1 MLRFIVLSFVAI
13 CLFAQDQIGSV
24 QVRVSTDRPDWRY
37 TPGQPVRFKITA
49 TRDGHVL
56 SGATVSIKIGPEMM
70 PPKIDKTATLAA
82 DGITVDGGTMK
93 EPGFLRCIVTDR
105 AKRKNLPRTCYGCV

>member
-13 CLFAQDQIGSV
+13 CLFAQDRIGSV

-49 TRDGHVL
+49 IRDGHVL
-56 SGATVSIKIGPEMM
+56 SGVYSVDPNRSR
-70 PPKIDKTATLAA
+70 DDAA
-82 DGITVDGGTMK
+82 
-93 EPGFLRCIVTDR
+93 
-105 AKRKNLPRTCYGCV
+105 